1 MITKSNFKTKLL
13 LNFLIFN
20 SSYFN
25 SVLFSQLLKTMFVSK
40 KFLTE
45 VCKKGLRHCGKMSN
59 QCIPNSWW
67 CDNDVDCING
77 EDERYCS

>member
-1 MITKSNFKTKLL
+1 MFCVTTMLYSHNYQKQQCFKNNKLL
-13 LNFLIFN
+13 
-20 SSYFN
+20 
-25 SVLFSQLLKTMFVSK
+25 
-40 KFLTE
+40 TE
-45 VCKKGLRHCGKMSN
+45 ICKQGLRHCGKMSN